1 MSEQTGTNLLPGTE
15 IAGYR
20 IERELGRGSMAVVY
34 RAVQLNLQRPVALKV
49 LSAEL
54 AGNHEFVGRFFNE
67 ARAAAALSHANII
80 QAYDAGQTDG
90 GIHYFAMEYVEGETV
105 QDRIRRDGAIP
116 VRTAL
121 RMAEDIAD
129 ALNYGWQRQRLTHG
143 DIKPENVMVNT
154 EGETKLAD
162 FGLAKV
168 AEHDF
173 TGSDV
178 MLTPLYASPEAIRGQ
193 LGKGDCRG
201 DIYSFGASLYHML
214 AGHPPFPGQDTETV
228 LERHLN
234 EQPAPLDGL
243 VADLPHGVSAFV
255 ASLLEKDAAKRPQDW
270 GEVLT
275 RIRDL
280 GHGKAAPVRKLRMG
294 AAGAPR
300 RPVVVHQNRAKPS
313 LLLPFMI
320 VLAMITVAF
329 AAFMV
334 FGPPS
339 AAPPPPETVATAEP
353 APPPA
358 PAPAPPAGSE
368 ERAAQARKNAQ
379 ETWLQLQPR
388 LASLDGEPEKCIA
401 LLEAFADEHR
411 DVWLPPDYAGR
422 MKDYRKAAEFRAAMR
437 EADPIALPGSQPP
450 EPPGPA
456 EPATAEPQ
464 AEPTATAHPRDLP
477 LSREVQR
484 EDAFVQ
490 LCAQIRALP
499 YRPGT
504 PVERLLQQAQT
515 WLDTYPEDSERKP
528 LVALAA
534 GALLP
539 SLADCVPRL
548 VAGQANATGKPFSPD
563 RRTQGVV
570 QEITAEHLVFEERTP
585 HGSIRRRLP
594 WADFTD
600 LRPVIVLANLAIGTP
615 ASTVRERRLLL
626 ALALMSRDD
635 NAWQIVTAGL
645 AAEPELRHWQALR
658 LDILAADRE
667 GPAVEQWQQIHRAF
681 AAGQDDAKTYRQATE
696 LQATRTKTA
705 ERYQA
710 ELAYIAT
717 VCAESLPGIRAG
729 RLVREAQQ
737 TVAAAPYEALRTLT
751 LVRARYGALDFP
763 ERGQLEGLRAQALAA
778 LERPE
783 ILLQTIDRWPAYAFC
798 TQLHGTWGNPP
809 HIAML
814 AYLELAARDN
824 LPIPQRSL
832 LPAGQL
838 IALTEIG
845 DWAAAADLLPRIK
858 LDRNT
863 LFVRDFRGS
872 LAFAAGLLGERFP
885 RQALPTDALD
895 ILRETVAE
903 PRGRPESTVLLAT
916 ALADCALITRRC
928 GEPEASLLLADAVEA
943 APLVQA
949 RNNFALSAIAVH
961 LEAGRAAKAA
971 EMLADFATN
980 PQRRRAYGFT
990 EDQRPLLLALEGF
1003 VSGKTGLDQESLDLP
1018 FANHERYFR
1027 LAVSAL
1033 CARPGLAPA
1042 TADRLAAAAAPHT
1055 AGFGPLGGSA
1065 LYDLFLLRVADALAA
1080 GQLERA
1086 RTLVEQELADPATAR
1101 HPYYPRLLFIKA
1113 GLARVAGDTGKQT
1126 AIIDLVRGATF
1137 TNSGEHLLAGLLDP
1151 GHSREQ
1157 IQRELSRVGCRNLRF
1172 WGEWLEGTLRIASAP
1187 RDQRAKIANSIYLD
1201 QCAPAERLLTPALA
1215 KYYLR

>member
-1 MSEQTGTNLLPGTE
+1 MSEQTGTNILPGTE

-54 AGNHEFVGRFFNE
+54 ASNHEFVGRFFNE

-80 QAYDAGQTDG
+80 QAYDAGQTEG
-90 GIHYFAMEYVEGETV
+90 GIYYFAMEYVEGETV

-116 VRTAL
+116 ARTAL
-121 RMAEDIAD
+121 RMGEDIAD

-143 DIKPENVMVNT
+143 DIKPENIMVNT

-173 TGSDV
+173 AGSDV

-193 LGKGDCRG
+193 LAKGDCRG

-228 LERHLN
+228 LERHLS

-243 VADLPHGVSAFV
+243 AADLPPGVSAFV
-255 ASLLEKDAAKRPQDW
+255 AGLLEKDAAKRPQDW
-270 GEVLT
+270 SEVLT

-280 GHGKAAPVRKLRMG
+280 ERGKSAPVRKLRMG
-294 AAGAPR
+294 TAGAPR
-300 RPVVVHQNRAKPS
+300 RPVVVHQNRAKSS

-320 VLAMITVAF
+320 VVAMITVAF
-329 AAFMV
+329 AAFVV
-334 FGPPS
+334 FRPPS
-339 AAPPPPETVATAEP
+339 E
-353 APPPA
+353 PPPA
-358 PAPAPPAGSE
+358 PETAAVAEPAAQPSPPPAPPAGPE
-368 ERAAQARKNAQ
+368 ERAAQTRKNAQ
-379 ETWLQLQPR
+379 ETWEKLQQQ
-388 LASLDGEPEKCIA
+388 LAELDGEPEKCIA

-411 DVWLPPDYAGR
+411 EVWLPPDYAGR
-422 MKDYRKAAEFRAAMR
+422 MKDYRKAAEFRAAMQQ
-437 EADPIALPGSQPP
+437 ADPIALPGGQQPA
-450 EPPGPA
+450 PPAAA
-456 EPATAEPQ
+456 EPATGEPQ
-464 AEPTATAHPRDLP
+464 AEPVAPPRPRDLP
-477 LSREVQR
+477 LSREAQR

-490 LCAQIRALP
+490 LCAQLRALP

-504 PVERLLQQAQT
+504 PVDRLQQQAQT

-548 VAGQANATGKPFSPD
+548 VAGQANAAGKPFSPD

-570 QEITAEHLVFEERTP
+570 QELTAEHVVFEERTP

-600 LRPVIVLANLAIGTP
+600 LRSVIVLSNLALGTP
-615 ASTVRERRLLL
+615 APSARERRLLL

-635 NAWQIVTAGL
+635 SAWQIVTAGL
-645 AAEPELRHWQALR
+645 AAEPELHYWQSLR
-658 LDILAADRE
+658 QDYLAAERE
-667 GPAVEQWQQIHRAF
+667 GPAVDQWQQIHRAF
-681 AAGQDDAKTYRQATE
+681 AAGQDDAKTYRLVAE

-717 VCAESLPGIRAG
+717 VCAESLPGVRAG

-737 TVAAAPYEALRTLT
+737 TIAAAPYEALRTLT
-751 LVRARYGALDFP
+751 FVRARYGTLDFP
-763 ERGQLEGLRAQALAA
+763 ERGQLENLRDQALAG

-814 AYLELAARDN
+814 SYLELAARDN
-824 LPIPQRSL
+824 LPTPLRNL
-832 LPAGQL
+832 LPAGQV

-858 LDRNT
+858 LDRAI
-863 LFVRDFRGS
+863 LPIRDFRGS
-872 LAFAAGLLGERFP
+872 AAFAAGLLGERFP
-885 RQALPTDALD
+885 RQALPADPLE
-895 ILRETVAE
+895 ILREAATE
-903 PRGRPESTVLLAT
+903 PRGRPESMVQLAT

-928 GEPEASLLLADAVEA
+928 GEPEASLILAEAVDA

-949 RNNFALSAIAVH
+949 RNNFALSAIAVQ
-961 LEAGRAAKAA
+961 LEAGRSAKAGQ
-971 EMLADFATN
+971 MLADFAAD
-980 PQRRRAYGFT
+980 PQRRRAYGFA
-990 EDQRPLLLALEGF
+990 EDQLPLLRALADF
-1003 VSGKTGLDQESLDLP
+1003 VSGKAGLDQESLALP
-1018 FANHERYFR
+1018 VTNYEHYFR

-1033 CARPGLAPA
+1033 AARPGQAPA
-1042 TADRLAAAAAPHT
+1042 SADRLAAEAAPQ
-1055 AGFGPLGGSA
+1055 APGFGPLGGSA
-1065 LYDLFLLRVADALAA
+1065 LYDLLLLRVADALAA

-1086 RTLVEQELADPATAR
+1086 RKLVEQELADPATAR

-1113 GLARVAGDTGKQT
+1113 GLARVDGDTGKQT

-1172 WGEWLEGTLRIASAP
+1172 WGEWLEGTLRIANAP